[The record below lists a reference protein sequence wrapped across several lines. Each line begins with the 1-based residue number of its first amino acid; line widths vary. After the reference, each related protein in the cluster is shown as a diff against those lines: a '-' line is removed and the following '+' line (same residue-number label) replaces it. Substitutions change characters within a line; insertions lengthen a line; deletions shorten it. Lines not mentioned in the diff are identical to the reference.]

1 MIEIPVPA
9 WVSLIV
15 VVLAIILW
23 TCDLLFVK
31 PKRRRERMARK
42 RQL

>member
-9 WVSLIV
+9 WVSLVV
-15 VVLAIILW
+15 VVLAVILW
-23 TCDLLFVK
+23 TCDLLFVR
-31 PKRRRERMARK
+31 PKRRRERLARK